1 MSVDDRAREIAD
13 TQIALDRELT
23 RRSFERFAKI
33 AWPIVEPSPCR
44 WSWHMSAICE
54 HLEAVSRGQ
63 IRDLVIS
70 VAPGLSKTLLASV
83 LWGAWDWAAVD
94 PARRTIAASYG
105 AALSTKAAR
114 LQRDLVSSPWYR
126 ARWPHLEI
134 ARDLES
140 KVEMFRLRSRGWRF
154 STSVG
159 GVATGQHADHILGD
173 DLSKAQD
180 AEGRGGS
187 IAIDPVEIEKANRFW
202 FGTLHT
208 RRADPM
214 RTARVLIGQRLHHDD
229 TPGRALE
236 AGYVGLVLP
245 TEYDPRRSCY
255 VRQTGFRDPRTE
267 PGELICPAR
276 FPQSVIEA
284 DRVALG
290 PQGFAA
296 QHGQDPTPSDGLLFK
311 NVLDHRWAFD
321 PITRGAPEGGRTIIT
336 CDAAFKAS
344 ETSDYVA
351 IQVWRGPVMGRFL
364 LLDRVCRRMT
374 ASETARAL
382 FDVARLYPHTPIYIE
397 DKANGPAIVDFF
409 AAELTALTPWDPG
422 QASKTSRAQAKA
434 YLFEAGRV
442 LLPPDSIAP
451 WASEYATALQRFPLA
466 KHDDDVD
473 ATSMALLILD
483 DRAMSTYEAAVAK
496 MMADARRGA

>member
-1 MSVDDRAREIAD
+1 MTPDDAQKIAE
-13 TQIALDRELT
+13 TLIALDREEA
-23 RRSFERFAKI
+23 RRGFERFARL

-70 VAPGLSKTLLASV
+70 VPPGHSKSLLASV
-83 LWGAWDWAAVD
+83 LWGAWDWAAID
-94 PARRTIAASYG
+94 PTRRTIAAAYG
-105 AALSTKAAR
+105 ATLSTKAAR
-114 LQRDLVSSPWYR
+114 LQRDLVASPWFR
-126 ARWPHLEI
+126 SRWPHLEI

-154 STSVG
+154 STSVS

-173 DLSKAQD
+173 DLAKAQD
-180 AEGRGGS
+180 AEGRGGT

-208 RRADPM
+208 RRADPL

-229 TPGRALE
+229 TPGKAIE
-236 AGYVGLVLP
+236 AGYTALVLP
-245 TEYDPRRSCY
+245 SEYDPRRACH

-267 PGELICPAR
+267 PGELLAPDR
-276 FPQSVIEA
+276 FPREVIDA
-284 DRVALG
+284 DKIALG
-290 PQGFAA
+290 PQGYAA

-311 NVLDHRWAFD
+311 NVLDHRWAID
-321 PITRGAPEGGRTIIT
+321 RYTGRPPEGGRTIIT
-336 CDAAFKAS
+336 CDATFKD
-344 ETSDYVA
+344 TKGSDYVA
-351 IQVWRGPVMGRFL
+351 IQVWRGPIAGKFL
-364 LLDRVCRRMT
+364 LLDRSCRRLS
-374 ASETARAL
+374 ASATARAL
-382 FDVARLYPHTPIYIE
+382 FDVAALWPNAPIYVE
-397 DKANGPAIVDFF
+397 DKANGPAILDFF
-409 AAELTALTPWDPG
+409 RAELTALCAWDPG
-422 QASKTSRAQAKA
+422 SASKISRAEAKA
-434 YLFEAGRV
+434 YLFEQGRI

-451 WASEYATALQRFPLA
+451 WAAEYATALQRFPLA

-483 DRAMSTYEAAVAK
+483 DRGAQSYAAAVAK
-496 MMADARRGA
+496 MMADAKREA

>member
-1 MSVDDRAREIAD
+1 MNPEKAREIEEA
-13 TQIALDRELT
+13 QIALDRERT
-23 RRSFERFAKI
+23 RRSFERFARI
-33 AWPIVEPSPCR
+33 AWPYVEPSPVR

-70 VAPGLSKTLLASV
+70 VPPGHSKSLLASV

-94 PARRTIAASYG
+94 PTRRTIAAAYG
-105 AALSTKAAR
+105 SVLSAKAAR
-114 LQRDLVSSPWYR
+114 LQRDLVSSPWFR

-154 STSVG
+154 STSVD
-159 GVATGQHADHILGD
+159 GVATGQHADHLLGD
-173 DLSKAQD
+173 DLAKAQS

-229 TPGRALE
+229 TPGKALE
-236 AGYVGLVLP
+236 AGYVGLILP
-245 TEYDPRRSCY
+245 AEYDPRRACY

-267 PGELICPAR
+267 PGELLAPDR
-276 FPQSVIEA
+276 FPREVIEA
-284 DRVALG
+284 DKIALG
-290 PQGFAA
+290 PQGHAA
-296 QHGQDPTPSDGLLFK
+296 QNNQDPTPTGGLLFK
-311 NVLDHRWAFD
+311 NVLDHRWGLVLGA
-321 PITRGAPEGGRTIIT
+321 APEGGRTIIT

-351 IQVWRGPVMGRFL
+351 IQVWRGPIVGKFL

-382 FDVARLYPHTPIYIE
+382 FDLAERYPHTAIYIE

-409 AAELTALTPWDPG
+409 GAELTALTPWDPG
-422 QASKTSRAQAKA
+422 SASKVSRAQAKA

-451 WASEYATALQRFPLA
+451 WAAEYATALQRFPLA

-483 DRAMSTYEAAVAK
+483 DRSMSTYEAAIAK
-496 MMADARRGA
+496 MMAEARRDG